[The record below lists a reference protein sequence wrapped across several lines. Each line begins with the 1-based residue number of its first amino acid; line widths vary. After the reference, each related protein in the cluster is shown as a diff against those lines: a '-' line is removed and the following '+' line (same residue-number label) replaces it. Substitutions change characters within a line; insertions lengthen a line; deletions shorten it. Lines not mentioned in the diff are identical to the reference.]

1 MPSNSSGKEE
11 KMLSFNIDSMKSA
24 KKLIHLCEKYHDRME
39 VDVIHGRYI
48 IDGCSMLGVHSL
60 LGHTV
65 TLEPQTDDKK
75 LVEQFGKEL
84 EKYRNEC

>member
-1 MPSNSSGKEE
+1 
-11 KMLSFNIDSMKSA
+11 MLSFNIDSMKSA

>member
-1 MPSNSSGKEE
+1 
-11 KMLSFNIDSMKSA
+11 MLSFNIDSMKSA

-84 EKYRNEC
+84 ERYRNEC

>member
-1 MPSNSSGKEE
+1 
-11 KMLSFNIDSMKSA
+11 MLSFNIDSMKSA

-75 LVEQFGKEL
+75 LVEQFGKEM
-84 EKYRNEC
+84 ERYRNEC

>member
-1 MPSNSSGKEE
+1 
-11 KMLSFNIDSMKSA
+11 MLSFNIDSMKSA
-24 KKLIHLCEKYHDRME
+24 KKLIQLCEKYHDRME

-65 TLEPQTDDKK
+65 TLEPKTDDKK

>member
-1 MPSNSSGKEE
+1 
-11 KMLSFNIDSMKSA
+11 MKSA
-24 KKLIHLCEKYHDRME
+24 KKLIQLCEKYHDRME

>member
-1 MPSNSSGKEE
+1 
-11 KMLSFNIDSMKSA
+11 MLSFNIDSMKSA
-24 KKLIHLCEKYHDRME
+24 KNLIQLCEKYHDRME

>member
-1 MPSNSSGKEE
+1 MSSDCARKEE

-84 EKYRNEC
+84 ERYRNEC